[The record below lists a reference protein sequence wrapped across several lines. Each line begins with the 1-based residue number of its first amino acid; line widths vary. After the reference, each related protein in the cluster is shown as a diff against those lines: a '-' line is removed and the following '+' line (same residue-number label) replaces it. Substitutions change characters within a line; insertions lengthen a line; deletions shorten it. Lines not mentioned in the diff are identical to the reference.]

1 MPRAAHAALALAL
14 STFGCMIHAAT
25 PARAPV
31 DATGGHA
38 PPWFDP
44 TRACAAWSDAV
55 GAGASE
61 AMTHISFPEA
71 DPANSCYVP
80 VRYDGASAPRPGAIP
95 AGCGY
100 PLGYAL
106 APTED
111 ALAARADLY
120 DALVRG
126 QATESLPLELACTLP
141 DDVRRASAAVNARTA
156 RALAARVAHHAPF
169 PYAAVSTFGYGFA
182 DQSRSVLVPFRP
194 GASCPDVSDRELAL
208 FSVNYLRAERA
219 AEAFHAGVAPVVI
232 VSGGAIHSRLT
243 EAFLLDY
250 LLTCRFAVPEDA
262 ILVDPCAD
270 HTHTNLRNTGA
281 LVLAIG
287 GRTAYVVTDDFLQS
301 RYLEEWTPFDLIWGS
316 IDQRALRDFGYLLG
330 SHRRA
335 SVGMKS
341 GFWYTPFRFWAEPAQ
356 GLGGF
361 TCIPAALP
369 VREVRERARDVIRN
383 EPRNE
388 P

>member
-1 MPRAAHAALALAL
+1 MLRAAQVAVALALA
-14 STFGCMIHAAT
+14 SAGCMIHAAT
-25 PARAPV
+25 PARAPS

-38 PPWFDP
+38 PPAFDA
-44 TRACAAWSDAV
+44 TRACGAWSEAV
-55 GAGASE
+55 GAAASD

-71 DPANSCYVP
+71 DPAVSCYVP
-80 VRYDGASAPRPGAIP
+80 VFYDGSSAPRPGAIP

-100 PLGYAL
+100 PLDYAL
-106 APTED
+106 ARTED
-111 ALAARADLY
+111 ALSVRAGLY
-120 DALVRG
+120 DAIARG
-126 QATESLPLELACTLP
+126 ETTESLPLELACTLP
-141 DDVRRASAAVNARTA
+141 DDVRRASAAVNARTV

-194 GASCPDVSDRELAL
+194 GVSCPDVSDRELPL
-208 FSVNYLRAERA
+208 FSVNYLRAARA
-219 AEAFHAGVAPVVI
+219 AEAFHAGVAPVVV

-250 LLTCRFAVPEDA
+250 LLACRFAVPDDA
-262 ILVDPCAD
+262 ILVDPCAN

-281 LVLAIG
+281 LVVAIG

-316 IDQRALRDFGYLLG
+316 IDQRSLRDFGYLLG

-341 GFWYTPFRFWAEPAQ
+341 GFWYTPFRFWAEPAE

-361 TCIPAALP
+361 TCIPTALP
-369 VREVRERARDVIRN
+369 VREVRDRVSGVIRN
-383 EPRNE
+383 QPRNE